1 MSEET
6 SVELEATGRHDDR
19 KHGISY
25 VDGTFML
32 RFAHGVYVEES
43 LELLRRLLH
52 EAMERFNAEA
62 RRGHAVLDDGTTAE
76 WLSIDDEVRSER

>member
-6 SVELEATGRHDDR
+6 SVELEATGRNDDR
-19 KHGISY
+19 KHGITY

-43 LELLRRLLH
+43 LELLRRLLR
-52 EAMERFNAEA
+52 EATERFNAEA
-62 RRGHAVLDDGTTAE
+62 RRGHAVLDDGTTVMG
-76 WLSIDDEVRSER
+76 LGVDEVRSER

>member
-1 MSEET
+1 MAEET
-6 SVELEATGRHDDR
+6 DVELEVTDRKDDR

-43 LELLRRLLH
+43 FELLQRLLH

-76 WLSIDDEVRSER
+76 WLSADEVRSEH